1 MTSIEE
7 ETSGELNDF
16 ENTADSK
23 IFQSL
28 RAINERKSK
37 RTLKNNNSNSNDRD
51 KTGKKSSF
59 TGNNIGDGNRDREPN
74 GDVIDIGNPGS
85 LINEP
90 SNREKRIQGFQEFRN
105 KCGLWVNNDRVQLTM
120 VVFIFINAAMMGIA
134 TSKVV
139 KNDAI
144 MASNF
149 DITDNVF
156 LVIFTIELGMQFMY
170 HGFALFLDGW
180 LLFDF
185 IIIGTSWWLK
195 EYQIVRAFR
204 VFRAFR
210 LVTRVKIMKDL
221 ILALLSVMPRMA
233 AIFLMLLLIFYIF
246 AVMFTQLFE
255 CDPIDGKDPCGDMRV
270 ELDSYFGSLENS
282 FLTLFQIMTMDEWSN
297 IVWAYMKVFP
307 FYAWFFI
314 IVFMIICGFIVFN
327 LIVAVICDAIGALDE
342 KEKAKLHG
350 HGYNDGG
357 SEGGGF
363 QMELRDQLDNIE
375 DQVGDLTRIQART
388 FHTLQYL
395 TQQLQVQKEKTHAA
409 AKPTL
414 TSSEENDRENSERQ
428 EKRLSIEKRQEKRLS
443 NEDKKDQRPG
453 IKKQRSGERSRRKVF
468 AQAGYV
474 DKRKT
479 YTDTWTQ
486 DGSDRTLRKAM
497 VTNFAKSAR
506 ELQKMREKEGSDL

>member
-1 MTSIEE
+1 MTKIVE

-16 ENTADSK
+16 ENTPDSK
-23 IFQSL
+23 IFMSL
-28 RAINERKSK
+28 RAINDRKSK
-37 RTLKNNNSNSNDRD
+37 RTLKNNNSNSNDRE
-51 KTGKKSSF
+51 KTGKKSNF
-59 TGNNIGDGNRDREPN
+59 TGNNIGDGNRDRELN
-74 GDVIDIGNPGS
+74 GDVIDIGGPGS
-85 LINEP
+85 PINEP
-90 SNREKRIQGFQEFRN
+90 SNWEKRFQWFQEFRN
-105 KCGLWVNNDRVQLTM
+105 KCGVWVNNDRVQLTM

-134 TSKVV
+134 TSDVV
-139 KNDAI
+139 ENDTV
-144 MASNF
+144 MKENF
-149 DITDNVF
+149 DTTDRVF
-156 LVIFTIELGMQFMY
+156 LWIFSIELGMQFMY
-170 HGFALFLDGW
+170 HGFQLFFDGW

-185 IIIGTSWWLK
+185 IIICISWGLD
-195 EYQIVRAFR
+195 EYSIVRAFR

-246 AVMFTQLFE
+246 AVMFTQLFD
-255 CDPIDGKDPCGDMRV
+255 CDQDDYFEACKPHREEFDG
-270 ELDSYFGSLENS
+270 YFGSLEMS

-307 FYAWFFI
+307 FYAYSFI

-363 QMELRDQLDNIE
+363 QIQLRDQLDNIE

-395 TQQLQVQKEKTHAA
+395 TQQLQVQKERTSKGDNSHAA
-409 AKPTL
+409 AKTTL
-414 TSSEENDRENSERQ
+414 T
-428 EKRLSIEKRQEKRLS
+428 
-443 NEDKKDQRPG
+443 
-453 IKKQRSGERSRRKVF
+453 
-468 AQAGYV
+468 
-474 DKRKT
+474 
-479 YTDTWTQ
+479 
-486 DGSDRTLRKAM
+486 
-497 VTNFAKSAR
+497 
-506 ELQKMREKEGSDL
+506 